1 MASLKRVLV
10 ANRGEI
16 AVRVIRACDALGIE
30 TVLATSAADRDTL
43 GAQLATRAVC
53 IGPAPSIQSYLNAN
67 LIAQAALSTGCDAIH
82 PGYGFLSEK
91 YELAK
96 VCEDHK
102 IVFVGPTAESLRKVG
117 DKLIARNM
125 AAEAGVPIV
134 PGSGRVESAEH
145 AAQTA
150 ENIGYPVMLK
160 AAAGGGGRG
169 VFVAANPAEIHTSFE
184 RASTEARAAF
194 GDGSLY
200 MERFIA
206 NARHIEVQVLGDT
219 HGNAVHLGER
229 DCSIQRRYQKVI
241 EEGPA
246 TILTPAIRARLYDAA
261 LRLVKHLNYR
271 NAGTVEFLYDAD
283 RQQFFFIEMNARVQ
297 VEHPVSELITGVDI
311 VQEQLRIAAGEPLS
325 VKQEAI
331 KVTGHAIECRIYAE
345 SPENNFMPRPGRI
358 NHWQAPRGEGIR
370 LDSHC
375 YSGYLVPPY
384 YDSMIAKLLVLGA
397 DRPAAIRRMGDA
409 LDQFRVEGI
418 ATNIEFHKAV
428 LADEE
433 YVTGRVNTKWLENG
447 FLPRFQKRVQ

>member
-1 MASLKRVLV
+1 MSEKSELTSAL
-10 ANRGEI
+10 
-16 AVRVIRACDALGIE
+16 RACQSEAKNYFNDDRVFIE
-30 TVLATSAADRDTL
+30 
-43 GAQLATRAVC
+43 
-53 IGPAPSIQSYLNAN
+53 
-67 LIAQAALSTGCDAIH
+67 
-82 PGYGFLSEK
+82 K
-91 YELAK
+91 
-96 VCEDHK
+96 
-102 IVFVGPTAESLRKVG
+102 FV
-117 DKLIARNM
+117 
-125 AAEAGVPIV
+125 
-134 PGSGRVESAEH
+134 
-145 AAQTA
+145 Q
-150 ENIGYPVMLK
+150 
-160 AAAGGGGRG
+160 
-169 VFVAANPAEIHTSFE
+169 NPK
-184 RASTEARAAF
+184 
-194 GDGSLY
+194 
-200 MERFIA
+200 
-206 NARHIEVQVLGDT
+206 HIEIQVFGDT

-241 EEGPA
+241 EEGTA

-311 VQEQLRIAAGEPLS
+311 VQEQLRIAAGQPLS

-331 KVTGHAIECRIYAE
+331 KVTGHAIECRINAE

-447 FLPRFQKRVQ
+447 FLPRFQKRVH